1 MAASL
6 RHPLSCLAWLLMA
19 VVYLPLLPAVVLL
32 LPPVFSLE
40 NWRAL
45 AADPQIP
52 QALIATLVS
61 TLIAAAGALLL
72 ALAVVAALWPGSRWR
87 RLCNH
92 LPWLLAIPH
101 VAFAVSVLLIFA
113 EGGELYRLCSI
124 CSPALDRYG
133 IGLGLTLAVKE
144 SAFVLWAIYASLPEK
159 DLAQKVTVLRSLGY
173 GRWQALRWLILPA
186 IAPALGAVMLATIA
200 WTLSVVDVALILGP
214 GNPPTLAVLAWQWL
228 SQGDAQQQAKGMLV
242 CVILLVIL
250 ELIAVALFLGWRRWR
265 RTIPDVSGE
274 RPTPRPLR
282 LGRACA
288 LLLPLA
294 GIVSVA
300 VLVLVAGN
308 ASVSRETAGVSLA
321 LGLASAALALG
332 MILLWL
338 EWGPQRGAFWVWLP
352 LALPA
357 LPLVAG
363 QYQLALLLQLDGQWI
378 AILWGHLLWVLP
390 WMLLVMLP
398 AWRRLDPRQILIA
411 RTLGWGS
418 LKIFWLIK
426 CPQMIRPALTAFA
439 VGFSVSMAQYLPTL
453 WLGSGRFA
461 TLTTDAVAL
470 SSGGSSA
477 VLAAQAL
484 WQLLLPML
492 VFAACILLSRL
503 VGRFRQGLR

>member
-6 RHPLSCLAWLLMA
+6 RQPLSWLAWLLVMA
-19 VVYLPLLPAVVLL
+19 VYLPLLPAFALL
-32 LPPVFSLE
+32 LPPIFSAE
-40 NWRAL
+40 SWRAL
-45 AADPQIP
+45 AADTQLP

-61 TLIAAAGALLL
+61 TLIAAAGALMI

-87 RLCNH
+87 QLCNH

-113 EGGELYRLCSI
+113 EGGVLYRVCTLCS
-124 CSPALDRYG
+124 PVMDRYG
-133 IGLGLTLAVKE
+133 VGLGLTLAVKE
-144 SAFVLWAIYASLPEK
+144 SAFVVWAIYASLPEK
-159 DLAQKVTVLRSLGY
+159 ALAQQVTILRALGY
-173 GRWQALRWLILPA
+173 GRWQALRWLILPT
-186 IAPALGAVMLATIA
+186 IAPALGAVMLAAIA
-200 WTLSVVDVALILGP
+200 WSLSVVDVALILGP

-228 SQGDAQQQAKGMLV
+228 SQGEAQQQAKGMLL
-242 CVILLVIL
+242 CVILLVLL
-250 ELIAVALFLGWRRWR
+250 ELIAIGVYLCWRRWR
-265 RTIPDVSGE
+265 STLPDISGV
-274 RPTPRPLR
+274 RPTPRPLIV
-282 LGRACA
+282 GRACG

-294 GIVSVA
+294 GIISVA
-300 VLVLVAGN
+300 VLVVAADNTG
-308 ASVSRETAGVSLA
+308 VSRDAAMVSLT
-321 LGLASAALALG
+321 LGLLSAGCSLG

-363 QYQLALLLQLDGQWI
+363 QYQVALLLQLDGQFI
-378 AILWGHLLWVLP
+378 AMLWGHLLWVLP
-390 WMLLVMLP
+390 WMLLVMQP

-418 LKIFWLIK
+418 FKIFWLIK

-439 VGFSVSMAQYLPTL
+439 VGFSVSIAQYLPTL
-453 WLGSGRFA
+453 WLGSGRYA

-484 WQLLLPML
+484 WQLLLPL
-492 VFAACILLSRL
+492 LIFAACIGLSRL
-503 VGRFRQGLR
+503 AGRYRQGLR

>member
-6 RHPLSCLAWLLMA
+6 RHPLSGLAWLLMA
-19 VVYLPLLPAVVLL
+19 AVYLPLLPAVALL
-32 LPPVFSLE
+32 LPPIFSLE

-45 AADPQIP
+45 AADPQLP

-61 TLIAAAGALLL
+61 TLIAAVGALLL

-92 LPWLLAIPH
+92 LPWLLAMPH

-113 EGGELYRLCSI
+113 EGGELYRLCSF
-124 CSPALDRYG
+124 CSPVLDRYG
-133 IGLGLTLAVKE
+133 IGLGLTLAIKE

-228 SQGDAQQQAKGMLV
+228 SQGDTQQQAKGMLL
-242 CVILLVIL
+242 CVILLVLL
-250 ELIAVALFLGWRRWR
+250 ELIAIALFLGWRRWQ

-282 LGRACA
+282 AGHALS

-294 GIVSVA
+294 GIISVA
-300 VLVLVAGN
+300 VLVLVAGD
-308 ASVSRETAGVSLA
+308 ASLSRDTAVISLS
-321 LGLASAALALG
+321 LGLCSAALALG

-338 EWGPQRGAFWVWLP
+338 EWGPQRGGFWVWLP

-363 QYQLALLLQLDGQWI
+363 QYQLALLMQLDGEWI
-378 AILWGHLLWVLP
+378 AVLWGHLLWVLP
-390 WMLLVMLP
+390 WMLLVMQP
-398 AWRRLDPRQILIA
+398 AWRRLDPRLILIA

-418 LKIFWLIK
+418 LKIFWLVK

-453 WLGSGRFA
+453 WLGSGRYA

>member
-6 RHPLSCLAWLLMA
+6 RHPLSGLAWLLMA
-19 VVYLPLLPAVVLL
+19 AVYLPLLPAFGLL
-32 LPPVFSLE
+32 LPPIFSLE

-52 QALIATLVS
+52 QALTATLVS
-61 TLIAAAGALLL
+61 TLIAAAGALML
-72 ALAVVAALWPGSRWR
+72 ALAVVAALWPGSWR

-113 EGGELYRLCSI
+113 EGGELYRLCSL
-124 CSPALDRYG
+124 CSPIVDRYG

-144 SAFVLWAIYASLPEK
+144 SAFVVWAIYASLPEK
-159 DLAQKVTVLRSLGY
+159 ELAQKVTILRSLGY

-186 IAPALGAVMLATIA
+186 IAPALGAVMLAVIA
-200 WTLSVVDVALILGP
+200 WSLSVVDVALILGP

-228 SQGDAQQQAKGMLV
+228 TQGDSIQQAKGMLV
-242 CVILLVIL
+242 CVILLLLL
-250 ELIAVALFLGWRRWR
+250 ELIAIAIFISWLRWR
-265 RTIPDVSGE
+265 RTIPAISGE
-274 RPTPRPLR
+274 RPMPRPLL
-282 LGRACA
+282 LGRACG

-294 GIVSVA
+294 GIASIV

-308 ASVSRETAGVSLA
+308 ASVSRETAGMSLT
-321 LGLASAALALG
+321 LGLLSAGIALG

-338 EWGPQRGAFWVWLP
+338 EWGPQRGGFWVWLP

-363 QYQLALLLQLDGQWI
+363 QYRLALLLQLDGQFV
-378 AILWGHLLWVLP
+378 AVLWGHLLWVLP
-390 WMLLVMLP
+390 WMLLVMQP
-398 AWRRLDPRQILIA
+398 AWRRLDPRMILTA

-439 VGFSVSMAQYLPTL
+439 VGFSVSVAQYLPTL

>member
-6 RHPLSCLAWLLMA
+6 RHPLSGLAWLLMA
-19 VVYLPLLPAVVLL
+19 AVYLPLLPAVALL
-32 LPPVFSLE
+32 LPPIFSLE

-45 AADPQIP
+45 AADPQLP

-61 TLIAAAGALLL
+61 TLIAAVGALLL

-113 EGGELYRLCSI
+113 EGGELYRLCSF
-124 CSPALDRYG
+124 CSPVLDRYG
-133 IGLGLTLAVKE
+133 IGLGLTLAIKE

-228 SQGDAQQQAKGMLV
+228 SQGDTQQQAKGMLL
-242 CVILLVIL
+242 CVILLVLL
-250 ELIAVALFLGWRRWR
+250 ELIAIALFLGWRRWQ

-282 LGRACA
+282 AGHALS

-294 GIVSVA
+294 GIISVA
-300 VLVLVAGN
+300 VLVLVAGD
-308 ASVSRETAGVSLA
+308 ASLSRDTAVISLT
-321 LGLASAALALG
+321 LGLSSAGLALG

-338 EWGPQRGAFWVWLP
+338 EWGPQRGGFWVWLP

-378 AILWGHLLWVLP
+378 AVLWGHLLWVLP
-390 WMLLVMLP
+390 WMLLVMQP
-398 AWRRLDPRQILIA
+398 AWRRLDPRMILIA
-411 RTLGWGS
+411 RTLGWGAF
-418 LKIFWLIK
+418 KIFWLIK

-453 WLGSGRFA
+453 WLGSGRYA

-503 VGRFRQGLR
+503 IGRFRQGLR

>member
-6 RHPLSCLAWLLMA
+6 RHPLSGLAWLLM
-19 VVYLPLLPAVVLL
+19 VMVYLPLLPAVVLL

-124 CSPALDRYG
+124 CSPVLDRYG

-282 LGRACA
+282 VGRTCA

-308 ASVSRETAGVSLA
+308 ASVSRDTAVVSLA

-390 WMLLVMLP
+390 WMLLVMQP

-470 SSGGSSA
+470 SSGGSST

>member
-6 RHPLSCLAWLLMA
+6 RHPLSGLAWLLMA
-19 VVYLPLLPAVVLL
+19 AVYLPLLPAVALL
-32 LPPVFSLE
+32 LPPIFSLE

-45 AADPQIP
+45 AADPQLP

-61 TLIAAAGALLL
+61 TLIAAVGALLL

-113 EGGELYRLCSI
+113 EGGELYRLCSF
-124 CSPALDRYG
+124 CSPVLDRYG
-133 IGLGLTLAVKE
+133 IGLGLTLTIKE

-186 IAPALGAVMLATIA
+186 IAPALWAVMLATIA

-228 SQGDAQQQAKGMLV
+228 SQGDTQQQAKGMLV
-242 CVILLVIL
+242 CAILLIIL
-250 ELIAVALFLGWRRWR
+250 EPIAVALFLCWRRWK

-274 RPTPRPLR
+274 RPTPRPLQV
-282 LGRACA
+282 GRACA

-294 GIVSVA
+294 GLVSVA
-300 VLVLVAGN
+300 ILVLVAGD
-308 ASVSRETAGVSLA
+308 AHVSRDAAAVSLS
-321 LGLASAALALG
+321 LGLCSAALALG

-338 EWGPQRGAFWVWLP
+338 EWGPQRGGFWVWLP
-352 LALPA
+352 LALPT

-363 QYQLALLLQLDGQWI
+363 QYQLALLMQLDGEWI
-378 AILWGHLLWVLP
+378 AVLWGHLLWVLP
-390 WMLLVMLP
+390 WMLLVMQP
-398 AWRRLDPRQILIA
+398 AWRRLDPRLILIA

-418 LKIFWLIK
+418 LKIFWLVK

-453 WLGSGRFA
+453 WLGSGRYA